1 MNSTVFPQ
9 SAKQQIKLL
18 YTVQGLTRTAIR
30 AMLLLW
36 RRSIHVY
43 RDKGLG
49 DVLMCTPALRAIK
62 QANRNCK
69 VICYTDMPDLVRGL
83 PYIVDVHASDQRPA
97 HTLDLGYEG
106 EGVPRRHLAKII
118 AERAGVRLKDVRPD
132 CVVDAVR
139 IQKFREAW
147 RAYPRPH
154 ILVQRRASALSC

>member
-1 MNSTVFPQ
+1 MYITVFPQ
-9 SAKQQIKLL
+9 SAKQHIKLL
-18 YTVQGLTRTAIR
+18 YKVKGQTRTAIR
-30 AMLLLW
+30 AMLLPW

-83 PYIVDVHASDQRPA
+83 PYIDEVHASDQRPA
-97 HTLDLGYEG
+97 HALDLGYEG

-118 AERAGVRLKDVRPD
+118 AERAGVRL
-132 CVVDAVR
+132 
-139 IQKFREAW
+139 
-147 RAYPRPH
+147 
-154 ILVQRRASALSC
+154 